1 MRMNV
6 PKLCSLVLALCFSLL
21 LQSLHAQR
29 SRIHTEP
36 DKQYKDAVEL
46 YQKEKYAASYTLF
59 GEFMEQG
66 QYALRQ
72 HLVDAEYYRAVCA
85 AELFYNNAEGLLSDF
100 VRSHPESPLV
110 SNAYFHLGKVAF
122 RARDYRKASQYLSQ
136 ADPNALSRAEWYEY
150 YYKSGYSAFET
161 KDYKKALSYFTKIK
175 DAESVYRVPATYY
188 YAHIRYIEKDWNEAL
203 KAFKSIENEKA
214 FRGVVPYYI
223 AQIYYWQKKYD
234 DVITYAR
241 PLADTIQGKNS
252 ANVYRILAE
261 SYYNTGRFKESIEFY
276 DKYAAL
282 DELDRLG
289 NYRYGTALYKS
300 GSYAAAY
307 DRLKLSVGEDDSLSQ
322 NAYYLVADCAYR
334 SDDKRKAADAFKMA
348 YKLNFDKNMA
358 EDALFNFAKLSYETD
373 YDPYN
378 EAIRALK
385 DYLDKYPES
394 KRADEAYTFLAEV
407 FMTVKSYKDA
417 LETLDKIKRKDP
429 RLKQARQRVAFLYG
443 TQFFEEGDYAQAIT
457 YFNQASAS
465 GLNDVITAQS
475 IYWTAE
481 SYYRSGRMR
490 DAEEGFS
497 EFLNTPGAAGSG
509 LLYDAYYNLGYI
521 YFKDKKYAAAGV
533 EFRKFADNR
542 KNASPQLAA
551 DAYNRAGDC
560 YYAQRE
566 WSKALDYYDR
576 AYALKKADPDYSLL
590 QKATILGIQK
600 KHGEKLTLLNKLR
613 SDYPNSVY
621 TAEAMY
627 ETGIALQAQ
636 QKKQD
641 AVTHFEQV
649 IQKYPNGPF
658 AKKAY
663 LKLGLHYY
671 NLNQDEKA
679 LSYYK
684 PVLER
689 FPGTPE
695 ADEAVKYVKFIYI
708 DEGRLEEF
716 TDFMRGVSGV
726 SYSESSLDSVAFRA
740 GENKYLSGDCNG
752 AILNF
757 NQYINKF
764 PAGTFIRNARYYR
777 AECLRE
783 QKKEKEALPDY
794 EYLIEN
800 APNDYL
806 LIALERASDIAFKQ
820 KDWERI
826 RKYAY
831 ENERLTENAAVRQ
844 TSMERILLAEYELK
858 NYPAAAVYAQKVYES
873 DKSSKEVKEYAALL
887 AARSE
892 TQQGNATAAEVW
904 WKKLQNYTNAT
915 GAEAK
920 YNIYVAM
927 FARGEYKQT
936 EKKILADVNSLSNYG
951 LWMGKSFIILGQ
963 VYAKL
968 ENYDQSIATLQ
979 SVIDNA
985 EDVAVIEE
993 ARLKLEEVKTAQR
1006 IKNQPA
1012 NNNFEFDLNGN

>member
-1 MRMNV
+1 MNV
-6 PKLCSLVLALCFSLL
+6 RKVWFSLL
-21 LQSLHAQR
+21 LITLSAAVQPLLAQR

-36 DKQYKDAVEL
+36 DKLYKDAVEL
-46 YQKEKYAASYTLF
+46 YQKEKYAAAYTLF
-59 GEFMEQG
+59 GDFMENGRYG
-66 QYALRQ
+66 QRQ
-72 HLVDAEYYRAVCA
+72 SLVDAEYFRAVCA
-85 AELFYNNAEGLLSDF
+85 TELFYNNAGGLLTDF
-100 VRSHPESPLV
+100 IRSHPESPLS

-122 RARDYRKASQYLSQ
+122 RAKDYKKASQYFDQ
-136 ADPNALSRAEWYEY
+136 ADPNTLSRAEWYEY
-150 YYKSGYSAFET
+150 YYKSGYSAFEN
-161 KDYKKALSYFTKIK
+161 KDYKKALNYFVKIK

-188 YAHIRYIEKDWNEAL
+188 YAHIRYVEQNWNEAL

-214 FRGVVPYYI
+214 FRGLVPYYI
-223 AQIYYWQKKYD
+223 AQIYYMQKKYE
-234 DVITYAR
+234 DVISYAR
-241 PLADTIQGKNS
+241 PLADTVKGKNS

-261 SYYNTGRFKESIEFY
+261 SYYNTGRFKESLEFY

-300 GSYAAAY
+300 GAYEAAY
-307 DRLKLSVGEDDSLSQ
+307 ERLKLTVAEEDSVSQ
-322 NAYYLVADCAYR
+322 TAYYLLADCAYR
-334 SDDKRKAADAFKMA
+334 TGDKRKAADAFKMA
-348 YKLNFDKNMA
+348 YKLNFDRNMA

-394 KRADEAYTFLAEV
+394 KRADEAYSFLAEV

-443 TQFFEEGDYAQAIT
+443 TQFFEEGNYAEAIN

-465 GLNDVITAQS
+465 GLNDVVTAQS
-475 IYWTAE
+475 IFWTAE
-481 SYYRSGRMR
+481 SYYRTGRMR

-497 EFLNTPGAAGSG
+497 EFLNTPGAMSSG
-509 LLYDAYYNLGYI
+509 LRDDAYYNLGYI

-542 KNASPQLAA
+542 KASNPQLAA

-566 WSKALDYYDR
+566 WSKALEYYDK
-576 AYALKKADPDYSLL
+576 AYAIKKADPDYSLL
-590 QKATILGIQK
+590 QKATILGLQK
-600 KHGEKLTLLNKLR
+600 KHGEKMTLLTKLR
-613 SDYPNSVY
+613 TDYPNSVY
-621 TAEAMY
+621 TAETMY
-627 ETGIALQAQ
+627 ESGVALQSQ
-636 QKKQD
+636 GKKNE
-641 AVTHFEQV
+641 ALTYFEQV

-671 NLNQDEKA
+671 NQDQDEKA

-695 ADEAVKYVKFIYI
+695 ADEAIKYVKFIYI
-708 DEGRLEEF
+708 DEGRIDEF
-716 TDFMRGVSGV
+716 TDFMRSVSGV
-726 SYSESSLDSVAFRA
+726 DYTESSLDSVAFRA
-740 GENKYLSGDCNG
+740 GENKYLAGDCAG
-752 AILNF
+752 SIMNF
-757 NQYINKF
+757 NQYISKF
-764 PAGTFIRNARYYR
+764 PTGTFIKNARYYR

-783 QKKEKEALPDY
+783 QKKEKEALADY

-800 APNDYL
+800 TPNDYL
-806 LIALERASDIAFKQ
+806 LLSLERASDIAFKE
-820 KDWERI
+820 KDWERV

-831 ENERLTENAAVRQ
+831 ENERLSEKANVRQ
-844 TSMERILLAEYELK
+844 TSMERILLAEYELA
-858 NYPAAAVYAQKVYES
+858 NYPAAATYAAKVYES
-873 DKSSKEVKEYAALL
+873 DKSAKEVKEYAALL

-892 TQQGNATAAEVW
+892 TKAGNATAAEIW
-904 WKKLQNYTNAT
+904 WKKLQGQSSAI

-920 YNIYVAM
+920 YNIYTAM

-951 LWMGKSFIILGQ
+951 LWMGKSFIILGE

-968 ENYDQSIATLQ
+968 ENFDQSIATLQ

-985 EDVAVIEE
+985 EDAAVVEE